1 MFSIALWIYR
11 RVWIC
16 FVIRICQGFEYAKD
30 TDGSEYAWVC
40 TWIMLKYA
48 WICLKQNLKSL
59 YKLRSIYRDSGIQNP
74 AKNLKWSKKERLA
87 KTNYSLELLRHY
99 KIFDRDV
106 SAVEFLNISRIW
118 GFWISHGLWIC
129 LSSEFARVHNIMSMR
144 LD

>member
-1 MFSIALWIYR
+1 MFSIVLWRYHK
-11 RVWIC
+11 VWIC
-16 FVIRICQGFEYAKD
+16 FVTRICQGFEYAKD

-87 KTNYSLELLRHY
+87 ETNQPRTIKTLQNNWQGCKYHLTFEYSTDL
-99 KIFDRDV
+99 KV
-106 SAVEFLNISRIW
+106 LNKPQIIYMSGFRICQ
-118 GFWISHGLWIC
+118 GS
-129 LSSEFARVHNIMSMR
+129 
-144 LD
+144 

>member
-1 MFSIALWIYR
+1 MFSLALWIYR

-59 YKLRSIYRDSGIQNP
+59 YKLRSIYRDRGIQNP

-99 KIFDRDV
+99 KNIWQGCKYRRTFECSTNLKV
-106 SAVEFLNISRIW
+106 LNKPQIMNISGFRICQ
-118 GFWISHGLWIC
+118 GS
-129 LSSEFARVHNIMSMR
+129 
-144 LD
+144 